1 MITKKAAHHVP
12 KPVVLIAEELSPATL
27 DALGPDFEVRNC
39 DGANRAELLEAL
51 GKGVDAVLIRSATK
65 MDAEAIG
72 AAKGLK
78 VIARAGV
85 GLDNVDIPAATT
97 AGVMVVNAP
106 TSNIVS
112 AAELAISLLLASARF
127 ISPAHAALRAGK
139 WARSKYTGA
148 ELFEKTLG
156 IVGFGRIGQLVA
168 HRMQA
173 FGMNVVAYD
182 PYLQPARA
190 AQLGVTLVTLDE
202 LLAQSDFI
210 TIHLPKTKETANLIG
225 IEALKK
231 VKPSVRIINA
241 ARGGVLDESA
251 LYDAIKEGRV
261 AGAGLDVFATE
272 PCTDS
277 PLFTLDQVVAT
288 PHLGASTDEAQERA
302 GIAVAVSVRK
312 ALSGELVPDA
322 VNVKGGAVDEEIRPS
337 LPLVEKMA
345 QIATALAGEIPV
357 SLDVHVRGDIAVHD
371 SSILAVS
378 ALKGALLATGAE
390 EVTYVNA
397 PGLAAAR
404 GVTSSVDTTPESPE
418 YRSMISLHCAL
429 SNGKSITVDGTLM
442 GIRKVE
448 KIIAIDG
455 FDLDLPPTDNLLF
468 LRYKDRPGVV
478 GSVGNILGS
487 SKINIAGMQVAR
499 SSAGGE
505 ALMAITVDSPV
516 SSEIAASVAKE
527 SGADLVRYVTMVS

>member
-1 MITKKAAHHVP
+1 MTTKKEAQRVG

-27 DALGPDFEVRNC
+27 EALGPDFEVRNC
-39 DGANRAELLEAL
+39 DGANRDELLAAL
-51 GKGVDAVLIRSATK
+51 AKGVDAVLIRSATK

-127 ISPAHAALRAGK
+127 ISPAHAALRNGK

-190 AQLGVTLVTLDE
+190 AQLGVSLVTLDE

-225 IEALKK
+225 VEALKK
-231 VKPSVRIINA
+231 VKPAVRIINA
-241 ARGGVLDESA
+241 ARGGVLDEAA
-251 LYDAIKEGRV
+251 LYDAITEGRV
-261 AGAGLDVFATE
+261 AGAGLDVFSTE

-345 QIATALAGEIPV
+345 QIATVLAGEIPV
-357 SLDVHVRGDIAVHD
+357 SMDVHVRGDISVHD
-371 SSILAVS
+371 SSILAIS
-378 ALKGALLATGAE
+378 ALKGALIATGAE

-397 PGLAAAR
+397 PGLAAER
-404 GVTSSVDTTPESPE
+404 GVTSTVDTSAESPE

-429 SNGKSITVDGTLM
+429 SNGKAITVDGTLM

-455 FDLDLPPTDNLLF
+455 FDLDLPPTENLLF
-468 LRYKDRPGVV
+468 LRYADRPGVV
-478 GSVGNILGS
+478 GAVGNVLGQ

-505 ALMAITVDSPV
+505 ALMALTVDSPV
-516 SSEIAASVAKE
+516 GADIAAKVAKE
-527 SGADLVRYVTMVS
+527 SGAELVRSVTLVN